1 MDNVRFNKSGIIY
14 ASGENTRSETLT
26 NENGVELVD
35 ESGNSLFVSKPS
47 INDNLLLTEAAVYS
61 PTAYL
66 AYKINFPTNL
76 VEGETYTIQF
86 WDIDVSHTG
95 KTENALG
102 IDVYW
107 GGGSLRMKYWHGTD
121 YFTNGHADYLVGT
134 FTVTSAQASHNTAVN
149 QWFNIYNSVGNADGT
164 RNMHIGA
171 WKLEYG
177 DTPTAWCMN
186 PNDWGYVGNNHGFI
200 ETGDKMSV
208 YKSHIQTTEFI
219 EW

>member
-76 VEGETYTIQF
+76 VEGETYTI
-86 WDIDVSHTG
+86 
-95 KTENALG
+95 
-102 IDVYW
+102 
-107 GGGSLRMKYWHGTD
+107 
-121 YFTNGHADYLVGT
+121 
-134 FTVTSAQASHNTAVN
+134 
-149 QWFNIYNSVGNADGT
+149 
-164 RNMHIGA
+164 
-171 WKLEYG
+171 
-177 DTPTAWCMN
+177 
-186 PNDWGYVGNNHGFI
+186 
-200 ETGDKMSV
+200 
-208 YKSHIQTTEFI
+208 
-219 EW
+219 